1 MCWYRN
7 IMVHKCYCATKQ
19 IWHSKYTARNQTI
32 CFKRTQELLKLSWN
46 ISGEKAAATLI
57 SKAGWHCSSAT
68 RSPVVLYRL
77 YYIQPACITRQWCFQ
92 RGGKFPSVIP
102 KASARWSWT
111 WEKKF
116 TKLVGFNLLF
126 IENWSP
132 VPRSYQCSTLF
143 LDCALIQNEI
153 EA

>member
-57 SKAGWHCSSAT
+57 SKAGWHCSPAT
-68 RSPVVLYRL
+68 RSPVVLSSLPVSHSNDASSEEENFLLLSPKLLQDDPEREKRNLQNWLDLTSYSLRTGVL
-77 YYIQPACITRQWCFQ
+77 SPGHIT
-92 RGGKFPSVIP
+92 
-102 KASARWSWT
+102 
-111 WEKKF
+111 
-116 TKLVGFNLLF
+116 
-126 IENWSP
+126 
-132 VPRSYQCSTLF
+132 VPTLF
-143 LDCALIQNEI
+143 LDCALMQNEI
-153 EA
+153 GA